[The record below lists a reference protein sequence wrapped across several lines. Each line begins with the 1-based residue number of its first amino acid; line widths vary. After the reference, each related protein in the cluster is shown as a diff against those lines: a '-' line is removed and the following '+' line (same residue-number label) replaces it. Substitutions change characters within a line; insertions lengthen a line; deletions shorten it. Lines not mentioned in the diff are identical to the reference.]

1 VEVTAYNTLSL
12 IMQDKLPEAL
22 QAIKWMTTNRNSQ
35 GGFVSTQDTMV
46 AMQVKTR
53 SYLPNLS

>member
-46 AMQVKTR
+46 AMQV
-53 SYLPNLS
+53 